1 MTSFLIPIIHF
12 ASGIIESDQVDIPKG
27 NLSGNGKITEL
38 LNYSFGVLAAI
49 CFLVIVIAGVQ
60 FVLSSGEPQK
70 INTARSAIIYAAVGL
85 AISLSAILI
94 VSFVLGNV

>member
-1 MTSFLIPIIHF
+1 MTLLEKLNYFVGSIIDPN
-12 ASGIIESDQVDIPKG
+12 EVNVPKT

-70 INTARSAIIYAAVGL
+70 VNTARSAIIYAAVGL
-85 AISLSAILI
+85 AISLSAMLI